1 MKKTRTFPTIVLSTV
16 LLAAVL
22 GGCRKEDSGQGGAG
36 DGAEI
41 TSRTEGAGQGS
52 AEGTVGGTGNQG
64 NAGTGAVEYNNN
76 ITPRTVG
83 EHERGDRENVPGA
96 IGGASGFSGGEAV
109 GPNGSTTGGANP
121 GGAPMAPA
129 PQEGTKTTGAADAA
143 ATGTGPA
150 STRKGE
156 GDAERTR

>member
-22 GGCRKEDSGQGGAG
+22 GGCKKEDSGQGGAG
-36 DGAEI
+36 DGAQI
-41 TSRTEGAGQGS
+41 TNRVEGQGQGG
-52 AEGTVGGTGNQG
+52 AEGVVGATSSS
-64 NAGTGAVEYNNN
+64 GAPGLPGGEYNNN

-83 EHERGDRENVPGA
+83 EHERGARENVPGA

-109 GPNGSTTGGANP
+109 GPGGSTTGGANP

-129 PQEGTKTTGAADAA
+129 PQEGTKATGHTGDS
-143 ATGTGPA
+143 TGTGPTA
-150 STRKGE
+150 TRKGE

>member
-1 MKKTRTFPTIVLSTV
+1 MKTTRSFPTIVLGTV

-22 GGCRKEDSGQGGAG
+22 GGCSKEDSGQGGAG

-41 TSRTEGAGQGS
+41 TNRVPGQGQGG
-52 AEGTVGGTGNQG
+52 AEGVVGATGNSG
-64 NAGTGAVEYNNN
+64 APGLAAGEYNNN
-76 ITPRTVG
+76 ITPRTAG
-83 EHERGDRENVPGA
+83 EHERGARENVPGA

-109 GPNGSTTGGANP
+109 GPGGSTTGGANP

-129 PQEGTKTTGAADAA
+129 PQDGTKTTGHTGDS
-143 ATGTGPA
+143 TGTGPV
-150 STRKGE
+150 STKKGE